1 MMIYDGPPISFDF
14 SEFDENTKRERHW
27 MLRQAAQDV
36 LDHIF
41 PHRVEQGQIYAVTGD
56 GPFLETDFMEL
67 FERAGFYEEQA
78 VSRLSE
84 LDTFDEFFSDYYLIV
99 GREAFDTG
107 LLDWALEQLANEP
120 GTLLIF
126 SQEDFLN
133 DWLFGR
139 YEHYTRNDPRVW
151 NHPALKYLAEHSGPR
166 WPWPSTEPEPSLG
179 SEVDANG
186 WRKVHPLKA
195 RFGYTVGSKENLSD
209 QERRKCLDRALGDP
223 VEPLTLQEVV
233 NHIAWQVRWKKRD
246 DSHYFA
252 NAIAKWERD
261 LSYLK
266 EKYYRRQFVWPET
279 E

>member
-1 MMIYDGPPISFDF
+1 MSYDSPPVSFDF
-14 SEFDENTKRERHW
+14 SAFDEASKRERHR
-27 MLRQAAQDV
+27 MLRFAAQDV

-41 PHRVEQGQIYAVTGD
+41 PSRVEQGQIYAVTGD
-56 GPFLETDFMEL
+56 GPFQETDFREL

-107 LLDWALEQLANEP
+107 LLDWALEQLADEP

-133 DWLFGR
+133 DWLFGH

-151 NHPALKYLAEHSGPR
+151 NHPALRYLAEHSGPR
-166 WPWPSTEPEPSLG
+166 WPWPSIEPEPSLG
-179 SEVDANG
+179 GEVDTNG
-186 WRKVHPLKA
+186 WRTVHPLKA
-195 RFGYTVGSKENLSD
+195 RFGYTVGSIENLSD
-209 QERRKCLDRALGDP
+209 QERRRRLDKALTTPDS
-223 VEPLTLQEVV
+223 PLSLSEVV
-233 NHIAWQVRWKKRD
+233 NHLAGQVRLKKRITSRD
-246 DSHYFA
+246 YSEA
-252 NAIAKWERD
+252 VAKWERD
-261 LSYLK
+261 LAYLK
-266 EKYYRRQFVWPET
+266 DKYYRNQFFWPAT